1 MRIAVFGT
9 GTVGQTIATRLLG
22 LGHQVWLGSR
32 TATNEK
38 ALAWQAQGGV
48 NAKVATF
55 AEAARA
61 AELVFNCTKGEGT
74 VPAFESVQPGSL
86 EGKTVID
93 VSNPLVPQKGQ
104 PPGLF
109 VALTDSLA
117 EQLQR
122 AAPSAKVVK
131 ALNTVNCKIMVNPRA
146 LPETHHVFVCGDDAQ
161 AKAQAVALLKTFG
174 WQADELLDLGPLA
187 NARGPEAY
195 LALWVRLYGAVK
207 TADFNVKL
215 VKA

>member
-9 GTVGQTIATRLLG
+9 GTVGQTIATRLIG
-22 LGHQVWLGSR
+22 LGHDVVLGSR
-32 TATNEK
+32 TADNEK
-38 ALAWQAQGGV
+38 ALAWKAQAG
-48 NAKVATF
+48 AKAGVATF
-55 AEAARA
+55 DDAAKG

-74 VPAFESVQPGSL
+74 VPAFQSVKAAHL

-122 AAPSAKVVK
+122 AAPGAKVVK
-131 ALNTVNCKIMVNPRA
+131 ALNTMNCKLMVNPRA
-146 LPETHHVFVCGDDAQ
+146 LPETHHAFVCGDDAH
-161 AKAQAVALLKTFG
+161 AKAQAVALLLTFG
-174 WQADELLDLGPLA
+174 WQAEELLDLGPLS

-195 LALWVRLYGAVK
+195 LALWVRLYGVAK